1 MELEKKRLLD
11 ELRLLKENPPSTAA
25 SSKREF
31 MFGRGRDGRATP
43 GAEAIQKMI
52 RDRLDLH
59 LRGHKVTGAQTCALQ
74 IPREVVGPG
83 DSFRS
88 PQSLGTFGP
97 RASKKVA
104 RVFPFLLLESN

>member
-1 MELEKKRLLD
+1 
-11 ELRLLKENPPSTAA
+11 
-25 SSKREF
+25 

-59 LRGHKVTGAQTCALQ
+59 LRGLVQRNPGFAFEQ

-88 PQSLGTFGP
+88 PQSLGTFGR